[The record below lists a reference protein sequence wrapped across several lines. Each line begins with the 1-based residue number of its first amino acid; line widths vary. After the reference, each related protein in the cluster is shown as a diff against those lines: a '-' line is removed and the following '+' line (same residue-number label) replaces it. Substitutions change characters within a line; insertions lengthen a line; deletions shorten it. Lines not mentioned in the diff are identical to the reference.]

1 MSKAA
6 RRSARERLR
15 EEQRRQAERARRRRR
30 LLVILAPVAVI
41 LLVVAAGVAVQALRN
56 RGSEFGGR
64 LPSAAILEDGSI
76 RLAAQGA
83 SASTPVVDV
92 YEDFQ
97 CPACKEFERING
109 GTLKKFASEQSA
121 VVVYHPVAIIDQRSV
136 RAGSAAQ
143 CAADA
148 GTFMAYHDVLF
159 ESQPPERGGQGF
171 TADDLMRYGA
181 QVGLDGD
188 KFTECVESVKY
199 RDDILQRTRQISKKY
214 QQQTGNGFGTPTV
227 YLNGKPLDPKVLFSA
242 SAFADAVK
250 NAPEPAPRSTG
261 RSNESPEAKK

>member
-1 MSKAA
+1 MSETA

-15 EEQRRQAERARRRRR
+15 EKQRRQVERARRRRS
-30 LLVILAPVAVI
+30 LLVILSPVAVI
-41 LLVVAAGVAVQALRN
+41 LLVVAAGVAVQALRD
-56 RGSEFGGR
+56 RGSEFEGG
-64 LPSAAILEDGSI
+64 LPQATVLEDGSV
-76 RLAAQGA
+76 RFAAEGTNK
-83 SASTPVVDV
+83 STPVIDV

-109 GTLKKFASEQSA
+109 GTLKKFASDKTA
-121 VVVYHPVAIIDQRSV
+121 VVAYHPVAIIDQRSV

-148 GTFMAYHDVLF
+148 GSFMAYHDVLF

-171 TADDLMRYGA
+171 TADDLMKYGA

-199 RDDILQRTRQISKKY
+199 REDILQRTERISEKY
-214 QQQTGNGFGTPTV
+214 QRQTGKGFGTPTV
-227 YLNGKPLDPKVLFSA
+227 YLNGKSVDVNVLFSA
-242 SAFADAVK
+242 DAFEDAVK
-250 NAPEPAPRSTG
+250 DATEPAPQGAG
-261 RSNESPEAKK
+261 RPNESPEVKK